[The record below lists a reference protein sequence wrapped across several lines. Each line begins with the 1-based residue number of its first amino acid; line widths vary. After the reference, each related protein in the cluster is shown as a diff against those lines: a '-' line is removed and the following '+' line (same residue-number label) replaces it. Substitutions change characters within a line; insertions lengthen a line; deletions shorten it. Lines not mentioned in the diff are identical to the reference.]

1 MEAIGD
7 VDSKYE
13 RSNPYGLPPPH
24 NAHRMPPTE
33 TQPLHNYPPPQGTN
47 MPPPGQGWAP
57 NPSPYSGEPS
67 EHRPHPSENAH
78 QPTYP
83 PPPPPYPPSGRETP
97 GYPPPQAD
105 PGYGRPGSVSG
116 PTRSPAE
123 SHHPQYHPAS
133 SNPHEHP
140 YYPPTADYRPRHAY
154 SGPEAQ
160 PNGTHQQPLHVVTGH
175 EMMPGQPPSQPSH
188 YGPPSAGPPSSA
200 PYYYSEFGGQRRK
213 PVRAAQACDSC
224 RQRKAKCDEGRPEC
238 QHCKENGLKCSY
250 REIPPQKS
258 EKQVL
263 AITAQ
268 LDSLSDNVKLLS
280 DTVKIVVDSGRARDA
295 KIDAIIN
302 ALSRNQPEAFT
313 GLEMGTPEDHKES
326 VARAQEKA
334 TSANQSIPFSRE
346 DSSDMRTT
354 PHMADQSAPSPLKS
368 RSGDEAGLEV
378 LSMPSKHTTAAQYL
392 LRWPSIAALTP
403 PGIPT
408 TYVMD
413 EERERGLLRLYGC
426 GEGEDKGDGHEGAP
440 SPSGSSSS
448 DGRRLDEEMSSSPHG
463 VWGVG
468 QLHAPGM
475 QNQGHPARDHP
486 GGVSPH
492 GGLMLDS
499 DAVDRYFR
507 SFMDHIHILHPFL
520 EPKVLRNMIHT
531 FKRKYSWDYRA
542 TQPAGVVGA
551 KRKRENTES
560 PRSVED
566 HNTPSHPG
574 SRAHSKAY
582 NPGINGPLI
591 EHSIAN
597 AIVLLVIALGKVTA
611 HRDPLP
617 GPAATASMRTS
628 TPHSNMYSDLPM
640 PMSAPTSP
648 FNSQIG
654 LNGVNHL
661 GASSPANAQGKN
673 MDAIPGLAYF
683 AKAADIIGEHPGGSD
698 VSHIQAYLLAGLYMG
713 QLARIIP
720 SYFYI
725 QKACVAT
732 QILIESTAYV
742 QNTMKPARRNLI
754 NFAFWS
760 CLQLESDIA
769 AEVELPLSG
778 ITRYESA
785 QIIKYPTNA
794 TLGPIP
800 EFNTG
805 DDILKS
811 YSFQVNLRKTMN
823 YVHSMLYHS
832 RKNTNTRSSDSVM
845 KALDGIV
852 EETRTGAWKESGWD
866 WDDNDHESP
875 NINIARLRGKYYG
888 AKYIIWRPALQYAL
902 LQAAGTKKE
911 PSSESPSGNGDHSEF
926 TSPAMENA
934 YPPNRPWKELPV
946 IDQKLLEGARKCIE
960 AAIRSTTVFDAVPRR
975 LVVTNIFGTA
985 HA

>member
-1 MEAIGD
+1 
-7 VDSKYE
+7 
-13 RSNPYGLPPPH
+13 
-24 NAHRMPPTE
+24 
-33 TQPLHNYPPPQGTN
+33 
-47 MPPPGQGWAP
+47 
-57 NPSPYSGEPS
+57 
-67 EHRPHPSENAH
+67 
-78 QPTYP
+78 
-83 PPPPPYPPSGRETP
+83 
-97 GYPPPQAD
+97 
-105 PGYGRPGSVSG
+105 
-116 PTRSPAE
+116 
-123 SHHPQYHPAS
+123 
-133 SNPHEHP
+133 
-140 YYPPTADYRPRHAY
+140 
-154 SGPEAQ
+154 
-160 PNGTHQQPLHVVTGH
+160 
-175 EMMPGQPPSQPSH
+175 
-188 YGPPSAGPPSSA
+188 
-200 PYYYSEFGGQRRK
+200 
-213 PVRAAQACDSC
+213 
-224 RQRKAKCDEGRPEC
+224 
-238 QHCKENGLKCSY
+238 
-250 REIPPQKS
+250 
-258 EKQVL
+258 
-263 AITAQ
+263 
-268 LDSLSDNVKLLS
+268 
-280 DTVKIVVDSGRARDA
+280 
-295 KIDAIIN
+295 
-302 ALSRNQPEAFT
+302 
-313 GLEMGTPEDHKES
+313 
-326 VARAQEKA
+326 
-334 TSANQSIPFSRE
+334 
-346 DSSDMRTT
+346 MRTT

>member
-1 MEAIGD
+1 MEALGD
-7 VDSKYE
+7 VDLKHE
-13 RSNPYGLPPPH
+13 RSNPYGPPPP
-24 NAHRMPPTE
+24 NNIHRMPVPE
-33 TQPLHNYPPPQGTN
+33 TQALHSFPPPQGSN
-47 MPPPGQGWAP
+47 MPPPGPAWNP
-57 NPSPYSGEPS
+57 TPSPYSEPAD
-67 EHRPHPSENAH
+67 HRPHPPDIAH
-78 QPTYP
+78 Q
-83 PPPPPYPPSGRETP
+83 PPYPPPSQPYPPPGRETP
-97 GYPPPQAD
+97 GYPPPD
-105 PGYGRPGSVSG
+105 PAYGRPGSVSG

-123 SHHPQYHPAS
+123 SQHPPYHPVS
-133 SNPHEHP
+133 SNPHEPP
-140 YYPPTADYRPRHAY
+140 YYPPTPADYRPRHAY

-160 PNGTHQQPLHVVTGH
+160 PNGTHQPPLHVVTGH
-175 EMMPGQPPSQPSH
+175 EMMPSQPPTQPGH
-188 YGPPSAGPPSSA
+188 YGPPSAGPPPST
-200 PYYYSEFGGQRRK
+200 PYYYPEFGGGQRRK

-268 LDSLSDNVKLLS
+268 LDALTDSVKLLTENS
-280 DTVKIVVDSGRARDA
+280 RAQDQ
-295 KIDAIIN
+295 KIDSILN
-302 ALSRNQPEAFT
+302 VLSRIQPDAVTVPEGA
-313 GLEMGTPEDHKES
+313 TPEDRKENVVRS
-326 VARAQEKA
+326 QKRNSSNHTTQ
-334 TSANQSIPFSRE
+334 FRRE
-346 DSSDMRTT
+346 DSSDMRTAS
-354 PHMADQSAPSPLKS
+354 HMAVQSANSPLKA
-368 RSGDEAGLEV
+368 RNGDPETFE
-378 LSMPSKHTTAAQYL
+378 LSLPAKHTTAAQYL
-392 LRWPSIAALTP
+392 LLWPSISALVP
-403 PGIPT
+403 PGIST
-408 TYVMD
+408 SYVMD

-468 QLHAPGM
+468 QLHAPGLS
-475 QNQGHPARDHP
+475 NQSHPAREHP
-486 GGVSPH
+486 GGVSPY

-520 EPKVLRNMIHT
+520 EPKVLRSMIHT

-542 TQPAGVVGA
+542 TQPASVVGA

-560 PRSVED
+560 PGSVED
-566 HNTPSHPG
+566 QNTPGHLGNRPLP
-574 SRAHSKAY
+574 RAY
-582 NPGINGPLI
+582 NPGVSSPLI

-617 GPAATASMRTS
+617 GPAATTSMRTS
-628 TPHSNMYSDLPM
+628 TPHSTMYSDLPM

-648 FNSQIG
+648 FNNQVN
-654 LNGVNHL
+654 LNGHNHVN
-661 GASSPANAQGKN
+661 ASSPANPQGKN

-683 AKAADIIGEHPGGSD
+683 AKASDIIGEHPGGSD

-725 QKACVAT
+725 QKACMAA
-732 QILIESTAYV
+732 QILIESTPYV
-742 QNTMKPARRNLI
+742 TNSMKPARRNLI

-778 ITRYESA
+778 ITRYESS
-785 QIIKYPTNA
+785 QHKDMPTLL
-794 TLGPIP
+794 TLERIP
-800 EFNTG
+800 EFNMD
-805 DDILKS
+805 DDILRYYS
-811 YSFQVNLRKTMN
+811 YQIQLRLTMN
-823 YVHSMLYHS
+823 SIHATLYHS
-832 RKNTNTRSSDSVM
+832 QKNQNTRSSDTMMLVLSENLEDWRKM
-845 KALDGIV
+845 LND
-852 EETRTGAWKESGWD
+852 WD

-875 NINIARLRGKYYG
+875 NINIARMRGKYYG
-888 AKYIIWRPALQYAL
+888 AKYIIWRPALQHAL
-902 LQAAGTKKE
+902 MQAAPGKKD
-911 PSSESPSGNGDHSEF
+911 PTSESSSGNGDSSEF
-926 TSPAMENA
+926 TSPAMGNA
-934 YPPNRPWKELPV
+934 HIPNRSTKELPT
-946 IDQKLLEGARKCIE
+946 ISKQLLEGSRVCVE
-960 AAIRSTTVFDAVPRR
+960 AAIRSTTVFDKVPRR
-975 LVVTNIFGTA
+975 LVTTNIFGTV